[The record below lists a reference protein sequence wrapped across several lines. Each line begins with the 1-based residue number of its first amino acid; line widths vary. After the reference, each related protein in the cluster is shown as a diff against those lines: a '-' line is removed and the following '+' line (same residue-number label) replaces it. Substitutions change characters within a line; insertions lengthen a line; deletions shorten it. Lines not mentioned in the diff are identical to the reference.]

1 MIFPLNYYENFVK
14 KNYTIIKSLES
25 VAKFFATFW
34 INEENHLQTESFYA
48 IMNNFALYHENIL
61 IRNGMS
67 HQMIQ
72 NDHRFPVYLKW
83 GQLVKFFTTNEVLI
97 EMLARKY
104 KKDVLLIILVIQSI
118 KALIRLYII
127 YQSKGHFYLDIQNLP
142 SDQLLKEE
150 QKRNE
155 IEDVEKAKSTFS
167 VLQTPSIGKRTGKTM
182 PTFDYKIP
190 FLQSREILY
199 QINPQIDYKEILYVL
214 RPVIYVS
221 ALMKWGDQSWIPWSI
236 SLGSEYLSLQQTQ
249 TKGLLFKEE
258 LNKRKSFLL
267 FYLFKSPMFE
277 NTLKPILQYLLTLN
291 IPIIGRILHHF
302 ITMGLTL
309 QQYYF
314 YTDD

>member
-14 KNYTIIKSLES
+14 KNYGIIKSLES

-48 IMNNFALYHENIL
+48 IMNNFSLYNENIL
-61 IRNGMS
+61 IRGDMS
-67 HQMIQ
+67 HKMLKE
-72 NDHRFPVYLKW
+72 DHRFNTYLKW
-83 GQLVKFFTTNEVLI
+83 GQLVKFLTTNEVLI

-104 KKDVLLIILVIQSI
+104 KKDVMLIILLIQTF

-127 YQSKGHFYLDIQNLP
+127 YQSKAHVYIDNANLP

-150 QKRNE
+150 SKRLE
-155 IEDVEKAKSTFS
+155 IEQEEKFRSSFYA
-167 VLQTPSIGKRTGKTM
+167 LQGPTVGKRTGKTM
-182 PTFDYKIP
+182 PSFDYKIP
-190 FLQSREILY
+190 FLQQRETLY
-199 QINPQIDYKEILYVL
+199 QISNQYDLKEILYVI
-214 RPVIYVS
+214 RPVIYVAS
-221 ALMKWGDQSWIPWSI
+221 LMKFGTESWLPWSI
-236 SLGSEYLSLQQTQ
+236 SLGTEYLSIQQNP
-249 TKGLLFKEE
+249 KGLLHKEE
-258 LNKRKSFLL
+258 LMKRKSFLL

-277 NTLKPILQYLLTLN
+277 SSLKPVLQWMLTLN

-309 QQYYF
+309 QSYYF